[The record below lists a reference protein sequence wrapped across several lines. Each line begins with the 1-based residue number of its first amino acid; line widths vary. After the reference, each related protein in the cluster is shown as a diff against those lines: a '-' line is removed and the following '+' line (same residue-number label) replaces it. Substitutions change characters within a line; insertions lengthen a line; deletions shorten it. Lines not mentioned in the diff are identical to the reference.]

1 MSSREYVIPK
11 APTERLSAP
20 RIATGKGAIPRFISL
35 IERNALVVAIV
46 AVYATVLLWRLSSH
60 LQQDGWYGLVA
71 GREIAHNGIPT
82 RDELTVWSF
91 DAQWI
96 DQQWLAHLVMYAL
109 GVLGGVGLL
118 LVVHAFIL
126 AATFG
131 AGVTLARVRGASV
144 RATAWIAVVA
154 LAPIIQGSWQLRAQT
169 FAYPLFLAVL
179 WLLVSDART
188 RSRRVFLVL
197 PLLAVWANIHGSVL
211 LGSALVGVRG
221 LTEWRAKVRAICLI
235 IGSVAAIFATP
246 YGVAILDYYRA
257 TLVSPVLAQL
267 VSEWQPTELTPWTV
281 PVFVLVVGGAWL
293 VGRHSRSITAFEQVA
308 LALTGALALLAVRHL
323 AWFGIAAL
331 VILPKVLSELMSDDR
346 RRSRRAPNIAIA
358 VTTLAVAAVSVGP
371 TLMRLDSSV
380 ESSFSSEAA
389 DVVAEAASVDSSLH
403 IFADVRYGDWL
414 LWQYPE
420 LRGRIL
426 YDSRFELLSTTEL
439 VRIFL
444 WANQATDR
452 WRSVLDGSRLLVL
465 DVTRSELNETALLDE
480 AGARRLY
487 RDEYVSVITRRAPND

>member
-20 RIATGKGAIPRFISL
+20 RIAAGNGAIPRFTSL
-35 IERNALVVAIV
+35 IERNGLVAAIV
-46 AVYATVLLWRLSSH
+46 AIYGTILFWRLSSH

-71 GREIAHNGIPT
+71 GREIAHKGIPT
-82 RDELTVWSF
+82 RDELTVWSLG
-91 DAQWI
+91 AQWI
-96 DQQWLAHLVMYAL
+96 DQQWLAHLVMYAV
-109 GVLGGVGLL
+109 GIFGGIALL

-126 AATFG
+126 ATTFG
-131 AGVTLARVRGASV
+131 AAVALARLRGASV

-154 LAPIIQGSWQLRAQT
+154 TAPIIQGSWQLRAQT

-179 WLLVSDART
+179 WLLISDART
-188 RSRRVFLVL
+188 PSRRVFLTL
-197 PLLAVWANIHGSVL
+197 PLLVVWANVHGSVL
-211 LGSALVGVRG
+211 LGSALVGLRG
-221 LTEWRAKVRAICLI
+221 LTDWRARIRAFCLI
-235 IGSVAAIFATP
+235 VGSVAAIFATP
-246 YGVAILDYYRA
+246 YGVALLDYYRA
-257 TLVSPVLAQL
+257 TVVSPVFAQF

-293 VGRHSRSITAFEQVA
+293 VGRHARSITVFEQVA

-331 VILPKVLSELMSDDR
+331 VILPKVLSELMSDDA
-346 RRSRRAPNIAIA
+346 RRSRRVANLA
-358 VTTLAVAAVSVGP
+358 VAGTTLAIAAASLAP
-371 TLMRLDSSV
+371 SLMRLDSSV
-380 ESSFSSEAA
+380 ETSFSSEAA

-414 LWQYPE
+414 LWQHPE

-426 YDSRFELLSTTEL
+426 YDSRFELLSATEL
-439 VRIFL
+439 VSIFL

-452 WRSVLDGSRLLVL
+452 WRSVLGGSRVLVL
-465 DVTRSELNETALLDE
+465 DVTSSESNEAALLE
-480 AGARRLY
+480 EPGARRLY
-487 RDEYVSVITRRAPND
+487 RDAYVSVITRRAASE